1 MPPDVEE
8 ELDRLYALRP
18 EEFVAARNDL
28 AKRLTKA
35 GERERAAEIKA
46 LRKPSL
52 AVWLVNRLAREREL
66 DVQRLAKAGEALMQG
81 QAGGPEAREEEQRA
95 LARLGEAA
103 RQMAESEK
111 VGTASADRATQ
122 TLRAAALR
130 EDSREL
136 LKRGRLV
143 AEVDPPGLEAFEAF
157 ARSAGGKKPKPAQR
171 KALRS
176 GDLREARTRLR
187 ALEAEERELASAARA
202 AEREAAQLRT
212 RADRAT
218 EARAKAERAVKD
230 LEAG

>member
-1 MPPDVEE
+1 MPLDVEG
-8 ELDRLYALRP
+8 ELDSLYALRP

-28 AKRLTKA
+28 AKRLTEA

-103 RQMAESEK
+103 REMAENEK
-111 VGTASADRATQ
+111 IGTASADRATQ

-136 LKRGRLV
+136 LKRGRLGE
-143 AEVDPPGLEAFEAF
+143 EVDPPGLEAFEAF
-157 ARSAGGKKPKPAQR
+157 ARSAGGKQPQPPKR
-171 KALRS
+171 RTVRND
-176 GDLREARTRLR
+176 DLREARTRLR
-187 ALEAEERELASAARA
+187 ALRAEERELASAARA
-202 AEREAAQLRT
+202 AEREAAQLRA
-212 RADRAT
+212 RADRAA
-218 EARAKAERAVKD
+218 EDRAKAEQEVKE
-230 LEAG
+230 LEAR